1 MYEVSVNNLCMLTTT
16 VNQFRSNLRR
26 YIEEVIRDHQS
37 LKVTR
42 RNGDDFVVIGA
53 DDWEREQETLYI
65 LQNQS
70 LMQQIAESLQTHQQ
84 QTGYTPTMEE
94 VDEQVI
100 YATSA
105 RPSPDAQL
113 ALIAVL
119 FGYFASP
126 F

>member
-1 MYEVSVNNLCMLTTT
+1 MYGVSVHNACMINTS

-26 YIEEVIRDHQS
+26 YIEEVIRDHQP

-42 RNGDDFVVIGA
+42 RNGADFVVIGA

-84 QTGYTPTMEE
+84 KTGYTPTAKEL
-94 VDEQVI
+94 DEIIGV
-100 YATSA
+100 
-105 RPSPDAQL
+105 
-113 ALIAVL
+113 
-119 FGYFASP
+119 
-126 F
+126 